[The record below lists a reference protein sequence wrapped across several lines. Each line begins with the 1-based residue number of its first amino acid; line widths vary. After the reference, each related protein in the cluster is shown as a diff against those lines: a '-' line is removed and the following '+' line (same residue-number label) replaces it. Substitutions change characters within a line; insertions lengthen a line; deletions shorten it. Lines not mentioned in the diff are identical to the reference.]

1 MSIQIRKF
9 TLSIFL
15 SLGAHIATAQN
26 PNSVVFTA
34 GKQVVTVDEFQRQ
47 FLKNLNLSEEKITA
61 ADIDE
66 YLDLYIKFKLK
77 LQDAQDA
84 RLDSAESYTTEMAM
98 YRDQLAR
105 NYLYDKEV
113 TDKLIKE
120 AYNRM
125 QFEVSASHILIT
137 IAANADPKDTL
148 IAYKKMLDIYNGI
161 LAGTTNF
168 EQAAKASSEDPGTK
182 ENGGNLGYF
191 TALQLVYPF
200 ENMAYGT
207 RVGQI
212 SPIFRTQFG
221 YHIIKVNDMR
231 KNRGEIRIQHIML
244 RPGKTMEETE
254 QQGLEKISDI
264 HNKLMNKEASFETM
278 ALKFSDDFGSKY
290 KNGVMD
296 YFSVNQFVG
305 DLDKQTLANEAFA
318 LQHDSDISKPFRT
331 SYGWHIVKRLGVK
344 PVPPFDQIKG
354 YVKNQVQ
361 NDERSKKSV
370 VVLIDKIK
378 TEEDFQEFNASLD
391 ALINSLDTN
400 FAKGNFR
407 VANLPEYAPQ
417 PRVAKVVKG
426 KNVFIESDPGIP
438 LLKLTMF
445 NLGHESF
452 GMQKFAEALE
462 SSMTGQPLKLSN
474 REYVADYYT
483 NWKNEQIVDYQ
494 NRHLDEKNGDFRNI
508 YQEYKEGILMFN
520 RQQALVWDKANT
532 DTVGLENFYVKYKN
546 EYMWKDRFHFEMYFA
561 ANENIMKTVAKQMK
575 KSISPDSILV
585 FHNKTNKLNLD
596 YKAGKFELSDG
607 VFFPDSNVLHMLFDG
622 KQYKKAKN
630 KIYTLGKVGDDF
642 ITVKIVK
649 FLPAAPKTL
658 NETRGPLASRY
669 QEHLE
674 KQWLDELAKKYKV
687 TVNQS
692 VVQEIKSGLVN

>member
-1 MSIQIRKF
+1 MIT
-9 TLSIFL
+9 TLRNLTATLFL
-15 SLGAHIATAQN
+15 GFAAFAGTAQN
-26 PNSVVFTA
+26 PNSIVFTA
-34 GKQVVTVDEFQRQ
+34 GKQAVTVDEFQRQ
-47 FLKNLNLSEEKITA
+47 FLKNLNLSEEKISA

-77 LQDAQDA
+77 LQDAYDNG
-84 RLDSAESYTTEMAM
+84 LDTAEAYRSEMAM

-120 AYNRM
+120 AYTRM
-125 QFEVSASHILIT
+125 QYEVSASHILIT
-137 IAANADPKDTL
+137 VAPNAEPADTAA
-148 IAYKKMLDIYNGI
+148 AYKKILDIYNSI
-161 LAGTTNF
+161 LAGKTSF

-182 ENGGNLGYF
+182 ETGGNLGYF

-221 YHIIKVNDMR
+221 YHIIQVNDMR
-231 KNRGEIRIQHIML
+231 KNRGEVRVQHIML

-254 QQGLEKISDI
+254 QQGLEKITDI
-264 HNKLMNKEASFETM
+264 YNKLVNKEASFESL

-296 YFSVNQFVG
+296 FFSVNQFVG
-305 DLDKQTLANEAFA
+305 DLDKQKLANEAFDLA
-318 LQHDSDISKPFRT
+318 HDSDISKPFRT
-331 SYGWHIVKRLGVK
+331 SYGWHIVKRLATK

-370 VVLIDKIK
+370 AVLIEKIK
-378 TEEDFQEFNASLD
+378 TEENFQEFNASVD
-391 ALINSLDTN
+391 ALISSLDTN
-400 FAKGNFR
+400 FAKGSFS
-407 VANLPEYAPQ
+407 ASKLPEYAPQ
-417 PRVAKVVKG
+417 PKVAKVVKG

-438 LLKLTMF
+438 LMRLTMF
-445 NLGHESF
+445 NLGHETYT
-452 GMQKFAEALE
+452 MQKFTKALE
-462 SSMTGQPLKLSN
+462 SSMSGQPLKVSN
-474 REYVADYYT
+474 REYVMNYYSD
-483 NWKNEQIVDYQ
+483 WKNEQIVDYQ
-494 NRHLDEKNGDFRNI
+494 NRHLDEKNADFRNI

-532 DTVGLENFYVKYKN
+532 DTVGLEKFYALYKN
-546 EYMWKDRFHFEMYFA
+546 EYMWKDRFHLEMYFA
-561 ANENIMKTVAKQMK
+561 ADENIAKTVARQVK
-575 KSISPDSILV
+575 KNLSPDSILRM
-585 FHNKTNKLNLD
+585 HNKKNSLNLD

-607 VFFPDSNVLHMLFDG
+607 VFFPDSNVLRMLFG
-622 KQYKKAKN
+622 NKKYKKAKN
-630 KIYTLGKVGDDF
+630 KIFNLGKVGDDF
-642 ITVKIVK
+642 IVVKIIR
-649 FLPAAPKTL
+649 FIPAAPKTL

-687 TVNQS
+687 TVNQA
-692 VVQEIKSGLVN
+692 VVQEIKTGLVN